1 MCESIDSTNSLNSAE
16 WIAPYIPYEILNGL
30 EREHVLDYEG
40 DSGDPDWGTPIE
52 VDWVVVAADGGIRS
66 IRMFNRGIMLF
77 QSDSEDVRR
86 LHRFFEVLK
95 KAARNK
101 AMTNTH
107 QIKVTPWNLSLLRFA
122 LAIR

>member
-1 MCESIDSTNSLNSAE
+1 MLARIDYRWGMCQSLDSLDSLKSAE
-16 WIAPYIPYEILNGL
+16 WIAPNIPYEILNSL

-40 DSGDPDWGTPIE
+40 DSGDSDWGTPIE
-52 VDWVVVAADGGIRS
+52 VDWVVVASDGGIQS

-86 LHRFFEVLK
+86 LHRFFVVLK

-101 AMTNTH
+101 SH
-107 QIKVTPWNLSLLRFA
+107 D
-122 LAIR
+122 